1 MERTEPTFVPEWLKS
16 SGGSSTTS
24 HQFTSSS
31 LHPGNSYIYVCC
43 FNKYGVND
51 HNICFD
57 YPSDGIFLAVDEQG
71 SSKSGR
77 NKSSVNSS
85 DNDLGRTSV
94 SDRTTSS
101 YFRRTSLGNGST
113 HLRSYSSFGRNHR
126 DRDWDK
132 DIYEFWSKEKS
143 DNRHR
148 DYSDP
153 LDNIL
158 PSRFEKDGLR
168 RSHSSVSGKRGES
181 WPRKVVSDLSIANKS
196 SHSNGTALLSGGSSL
211 SNVKT
216 SFERDFPSLG
226 ADEKQADPDIGR
238 VPSPGL
244 SSAIQSL
251 PIGNSAVIGGDGWTS
266 ALAEVP
272 VIVGSN
278 GNSTS
283 VSQPVQP
290 TSITA
295 TTSMTGGR
303 NMAETLAHG
312 PPRTQTAPQV
322 AQMLLMGSTIL
333 TVGTQRL
340 EELAVKQSRQLIPM
354 TPSMPKA
361 LALSS
366 SDKPKLKIGQSQLVN
381 HPHTPRPLSVKSD
394 VSKTSTVGKLLVL
407 KPSRERNGISPTA
420 KESLSPT
427 GGSKLPNSPLAVPSA
442 IGSAPLRNMG
452 NNPGVTAVER
462 KPSVA
467 TLEKRPSS
475 QAQSRNNFF
484 NLMRKKSMI
493 SNSSVAPDTGSSVS
507 SSEKPG
513 APVAPPAHL
522 GGSESNTTVETKV
535 DLTCKGDACV
545 ATVRSTNNGKNHSGP
560 DAVLCSE
567 EEEAR
572 FLRSLGWDETA
583 EEEEGLTEEE
593 ISSFYRN
600 YLNLKPTSKI
610 LKGTKPKP
618 LMEISSDSKLDS

>member
-31 LHPGNSYIYVCC
+31 LHP
-43 FNKYGVND
+43 
-51 HNICFD
+51 
-57 YPSDGIFLAVDEQG
+57 DEQG

-312 PPRTQTAPQV
+312 PPRTQTAPQ
-322 AQMLLMGSTIL
+322 L